1 MEGIIL
7 YLESSGDGLLTIRI
21 SKSFWFIEDK
31 YARNMQAFLWQ
42 YFY

>member
-7 YLESSGDGLLTIRI
+7 YFESLGDGLFIIRI

-31 YARNMQAFLWQ
+31 YVRNM
-42 YFY
+42 